1 MPMPEPKLGS
11 GPWIMGVLNVTP
23 DSFSDGGAH
32 GGVQS
37 AVDAALAMLDAGAD
51 VIDVGGESTRPG
63 AAPVPAAEE
72 IARVAPVIERLR
84 ARTTAPIAVDTMKPE
99 VARAAFAAGAS
110 IWNDVTALAYA
121 PDSIAAAADLDATV
135 ILMHMQGEPRTMQ
148 ANPVYE
154 DVVAD
159 VAAFLEERADIAEAA
174 GVRPERIWVDPG
186 LGFGKTLGHNLDL
199 IRGLPHIRART
210 QRRVVFGASRK
221 SFIGAIDG
229 GAPAQDR
236 LGGSISAA
244 LAAWEFGA
252 DMLRVHDVRET
263 AQALR
268 MWLAIGS
275 ES

>member
-23 DSFSDGGAH
+23 DSFSDGGAY

-37 AVDAALAMLDAGAD
+37 AVDAALAMLEAGAD

-63 AAPVPAAEE
+63 AAPVPTAEE
-72 IARVAPVIERLR
+72 IERVAPVIERLR

-121 PDSIAAAADLDATV
+121 PDSVAIAAELGATV

-154 DVVAD
+154 EVVAD

-174 GVRPERIWVDPG
+174 GVRPDRIWVDPG

-221 SFIGAIDG
+221 SFIAALDG
-229 GAPAQDR
+229 GAAPQDR
-236 LGGSISAA
+236 LGGSLSAA

-263 AQALR
+263 TQALR
-268 MWLAIGS
+268 VWLAIGA